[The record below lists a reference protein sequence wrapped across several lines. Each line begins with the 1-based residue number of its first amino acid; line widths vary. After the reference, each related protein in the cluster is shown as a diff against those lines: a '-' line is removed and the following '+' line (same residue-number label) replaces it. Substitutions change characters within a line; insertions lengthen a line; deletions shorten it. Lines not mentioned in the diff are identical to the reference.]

1 MVEPSKTLNQQPKTT
16 ENLNIMDIKSVA
28 IEYLKTS
35 RKLFKTIRQAK
46 NVFEAA
52 GATKN
57 STSFLMKKILQK
69 CKNIETISC
78 L

>member
-1 MVEPSKTLNQQPKTT
+1 MVEASKTLNQQPKTT

>member
-1 MVEPSKTLNQQPKTT
+1 MDEASKTLNQQPKTT
-16 ENLNIMDIKSVA
+16 ENLNIIDIKSVA

>member
-1 MVEPSKTLNQQPKTT
+1 
-16 ENLNIMDIKSVA
+16 MDIKSVA

>member
-1 MVEPSKTLNQQPKTT
+1 MVEASKTLNQQPKTT
-16 ENLNIMDIKSVA
+16 ENLNIIDIKSVA